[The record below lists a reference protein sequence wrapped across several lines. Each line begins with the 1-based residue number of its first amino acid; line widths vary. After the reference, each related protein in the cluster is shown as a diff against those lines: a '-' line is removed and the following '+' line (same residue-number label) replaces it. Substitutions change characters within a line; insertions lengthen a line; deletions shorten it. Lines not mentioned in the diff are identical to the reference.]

1 MPVIEG
7 AVASLFIVTE
17 FEVVPPALV
26 AAHVRVVPA
35 VSVVIVEGSQPDVEV
50 IVDSRSV
57 TVQATPT
64 LLVYQLLAPS
74 VPVTE

>member
-17 FEVVPPALV
+17 FEAVPPALV
-26 AAHVRVVPA
+26 AVHVRVVPA

-50 IVDSRSV
+50 IVDSASV

-64 LLVYQLLAPS
+64 SLAYQSLAS
-74 VPVTE
+74 RVPVTE